1 MTVLDWAFLVLWLG
15 IALSGFWKGAV
26 RIVFG
31 LGGLVAGIWLGVVAG
46 ADAQAVVAGVV
57 GIDWLAAVLARLLLV
72 LACVTLCLIA
82 GWGIEKTLE
91 ALHMGW
97 LNRVAGAL
105 LAGIVGIILLA
116 VIVGTAARVSPHW
129 DEWSADSILA
139 DKLEGVWE
147 QVAEPDPYEG
157 EGDAADA
164 APGAETPDE
173 PSEETDVESAVVPDG
188 SIGR

>member
-1 MTVLDWAFLVLWLG
+1 MTVLDWAFLVVWLG

-31 LGGLVAGIWLGVVAG
+31 LGGLVAGIWLGVMAG
-46 ADAQAVVAGVV
+46 ADAQAVVDGVLGV
-57 GIDWLAAVLARLLLV
+57 GWLSAVLARLLLV
-72 LACVTLCLIA
+72 LACLTLCLIA

-97 LNRVAGAL
+97 LNRLAGAL
-105 LAGIVGIILLA
+105 LAGVVGVILLA
-116 VIVGTAARVSPHW
+116 VFVGTAARVSPRW

-147 QVAEPDPYEG
+147 LVAGPEPQEADNGG
-157 EGDAADA
+157 EEA
-164 APGAETPDE
+164 APETAAPDE
-173 PSEETDVESAVVPDG
+173 ASDEIDSEPAEAPGE